1 MPVGH
6 RRRRNGVVGAIHRRG
21 DVREV
26 REGGGRGAARGVGVG
41 WEARRR
47 EAAALKHTG
56 DAARRGHGE
65 GAHPVRLGST
75 SGRRVGAA
83 SADQSVDEGLGVGTE
98 AAALL
103 HSPGEKAVVWLA
115 KISVVS
121 QSVGREHEVTVGT
134 DLTGSSSGGSRSVHH
149 VGSDAKRRL
158 ARDRAR
164 HNVHMDHTR
173 TRKDGSQAHS
183 KYL

>member
-1 MPVGH
+1 MGH

-75 SGRRVGAA
+75 SGRRVGA
-83 SADQSVDEGLGVGTE
+83 D
-98 AAALL
+98 
-103 HSPGEKAVVWLA
+103 HSPAGFILLR
-115 KISVVS
+115 
-121 QSVGREHEVTVGT
+121 GDLNDRTNDHLT
-134 DLTGSSSGGSRSVHH
+134 D
-149 VGSDAKRRL
+149 
-158 ARDRAR
+158 
-164 HNVHMDHTR
+164 
-173 TRKDGSQAHS
+173 
-183 KYL
+183 

>member
-98 AAALL
+98 APALL
-103 HSPGEKAVVWLA
+103 HSPGEKAVVW
-115 KISVVS
+115 
-121 QSVGREHEVTVGT
+121 VGRASFLSRHTTSKIAAVSVPELTRCVTLPQVLPGGGAEHTHTHTE
-134 DLTGSSSGGSRSVHH
+134 
-149 VGSDAKRRL
+149 DARWLPRERRQ
-158 ARDRAR
+158 R
-164 HNVHMDHTR
+164 
-173 TRKDGSQAHS
+173 
-183 KYL
+183 

>member
-83 SADQSVDEGLGVGTE
+83 SADQSVDKGLGVGTE
-98 AAALL
+98 AAAL
-103 HSPGEKAVVWLA
+103 HQVR
-115 KISVVS
+115 
-121 QSVGREHEVTVGT
+121 RELPSG
-134 DLTGSSSGGSRSVHH
+134 DLRVCPCMR
-149 VGSDAKRRL
+149 VCLCPLWWPCAWR
-158 ARDRAR
+158 
-164 HNVHMDHTR
+164 MC
-173 TRKDGSQAHS
+173 
-183 KYL
+183 

>member
-1 MPVGH
+1 MGH

-56 DAARRGHGE
+56 NQRG
-65 GAHPVRLGST
+65 S
-75 SGRRVGAA
+75 
-83 SADQSVDEGLGVGTE
+83 SVDE

-103 HSPGEKAVVWLA
+103 HSPGERAGVW
-115 KISVVS
+115 
-121 QSVGREHEVTVGT
+121 VGREYEVKV
-134 DLTGSSSGGSRSVHH
+134 
-149 VGSDAKRRL
+149 
-158 ARDRAR
+158 
-164 HNVHMDHTR
+164 
-173 TRKDGSQAHS
+173 
-183 KYL
+183 

>member
-47 EAAALKHTG
+47 EAAALEHTG

-98 AAALL
+98 APALL
-103 HSPGEKAVVWLA
+103 HSPGEKAVVW
-115 KISVVS
+115 VRVS
-121 QSVGREHEVTVGT
+121 TIFS
-134 DLTGSSSGGSRSVHH
+134 
-149 VGSDAKRRL
+149 
-158 ARDRAR
+158 
-164 HNVHMDHTR
+164 
-173 TRKDGSQAHS
+173 
-183 KYL
+183 

>member
-1 MPVGH
+1 MKRDSASPQTPAIAQKCHSSPRTSIFPRCSTAHVFSCFSTQCGPFGPALWSATQLLISAPARWSPIGRCRGDYAPTIAAGDCIGEEVPVGH

-47 EAAALKHTG
+47 EAAALEHTG

-83 SADQSVDEGLGVGTE
+83 SADQ
-98 AAALL
+98 
-103 HSPGEKAVVWLA
+103 
-115 KISVVS
+115 
-121 QSVGREHEVTVGT
+121 
-134 DLTGSSSGGSRSVHH
+134 
-149 VGSDAKRRL
+149 
-158 ARDRAR
+158 
-164 HNVHMDHTR
+164 
-173 TRKDGSQAHS
+173 
-183 KYL
+183 

>member
-47 EAAALKHTG
+47 EAAALEHTG

-98 AAALL
+98 APALL
-103 HSPGEKAVVWLA
+103 HSPGEKAVVW
-115 KISVVS
+115 
-121 QSVGREHEVTVGT
+121 VGREHEVTVGT

-158 ARDRAR
+158 ARDRG
-164 HNVHMDHTR
+164 TP
-173 TRKDGSQAHS
+173 
-183 KYL
+183 L